1 MTFNNEIEELKAQI
15 KVLEKK
21 VVFLEEI
28 EKQPRMNLQQE
39 GEYAVVS
46 YHDKVY
52 YRLEGEFTFSWYIKK
67 GVSAN
72 YPVPTLVM
80 VNDAETERLLEG
92 LYYNH
97 IQVKKEK
104 EQRTKTPVEE
114 CYKDWW
120 GQYPETGTWD
130 SFDEKRWQGF
140 QAGYEFAYAISTAKE
155 VMEKVQEE
163 QKWDAVRESVK
174 WCEEHRGE
182 SLEDYLTPQTPKEQE
197 PEMLLLRQGKV
208 DIVDYNHRTHYRIEY
223 TDSFSG
229 VYKWFVRK
237 LGEVAFLEEIRDVN
251 NYAPLEELYQKEVMK
266 QKEEYPY
273 KKYTPEE
280 TEQSLKEAFVKA
292 QQTEEWKET
301 QRKIDAPKESW
312 MNKSDEELVA
322 ILKKNLPDC
331 LRFELSPSL
340 EDRIYKWWETCF
352 VHHPEWSMEECV
364 EDLLDIIELYL
375 PRFQSASGSQSL
387 GVEDMVEGFN
397 DCLKKIKS
405 KLRNKKDT

>member
-273 KKYTPEE
+273 KKYTPEK
-280 TEQSLKEAFVKA
+280 TEKSLRTAFGKA
-292 QQTEEWKET
+292 QQTEKWKEI
-301 QRKIDAPKESW
+301 QKLIDEEDNDKNFKNSLDLIREWGEKNKPPTLKELLW
-312 MNKSDEELVA
+312 EWWLNGLNRAQSDEEIVDGLVDM
-322 ILKKNLPDC
+322 IDKKFIP
-331 LRFELSPSL
+331 PSS
-340 EDRIYKWWETCF
+340 DRNGYEWEK
-352 VHHPEWSMEECV
+352 
-364 EDLLDIIELYL
+364 
-375 PRFQSASGSQSL
+375 
-387 GVEDMVEGFN
+387 
-397 DCLKKIKS
+397 CLKIMRD
-405 KLRNKKDT
+405 KLR